1 MDDERAAGTS
11 PPSGRVPADGSA
23 PVRRL
28 SRSQRREQIL
38 EAATTAFARTGFAA
52 TGLGDI
58 AAEAGIS
65 QAILYRHFDSKT
77 DLYRAVLERV
87 CERLAEAVGERP
99 GGFTSAAVDALVV
112 AAASDP
118 HGFRLLFRHVARE
131 PEFSEFVDQ
140 FRGHMVDAAH
150 QQIAG
155 MVPDPAWAWWAAR
168 LAPVMAVEA
177 VIAWL
182 DAGSPQPEAAAD
194 RVRHVVD
201 GVITAARHGPDGP
214 ATS

>member
-1 MDDERAAGTS
+1 MSDERAAGTS
-11 PPSGRVPADGSA
+11 PSANGSVGGSA
-23 PVRRL
+23 PIRRL

-38 EAATTAFARTGFAA
+38 EAAKTAFARTGFAA

-87 CERLAEAVGERP
+87 CERLAETVGERP

-112 AAASDP
+112 AAAADP

-131 PEFSEFVDQ
+131 PEFSEFVEQ

-155 MVPDPAWAWWAAR
+155 MVPDPAWAWWAAQ

-201 GVITAARHGPDGP
+201 GVIIAARRGPDGP
-214 ATS
+214 ATN